1 MTSIVENAD
10 LPFRRWSPSLVEE
23 LLFRRYIKK
32 EDVTSLL
39 PQSSLSG
46 VGGVASGL
54 SESYDRSA
62 KMLFHYVR
70 NGPLAALAPQNV
82 NTSNSASRPK
92 AGGSSYRMSPVPGE
106 VKRKGTLSATRPQSP
121 SSLSDGQ
128 QQRPLQ
134 KSADGHVPHGTEQ
147 NVTATAI
154 AGNSPQSK
162 EIPSKRIRIEW
173 PADVPT
179 DRHLCSS
186 SRSKVQHLTAQRVA
200 AQERIDPD
208 LIFKQN
214 SELLLHEIFA
224 RIPSAL
230 QAINEQRNASGDWRQ
245 DTFSH
250 EEEEQY
256 KRDCA
261 FFYKGPSQC
270 YLSSGAPTNG
280 IWAPRT

>member
-1 MTSIVENAD
+1 MTSIVENTD
-10 LPFRRWSPSLVEE
+10 LPFQRWSPSLVEE

-82 NTSNSASRPK
+82 NTTNSAPRPKAGESSYRMPPGPGEAKRKGNLSASRP
-92 AGGSSYRMSPVPGE
+92 
-106 VKRKGTLSATRPQSP
+106 LSP
-121 SSLSDGQ
+121 SAPCDGQ
-128 QQRPLQ
+128 EHRQLQ
-134 KSADGHVPHGTEQ
+134 KSADGHFSHGAEQ
-147 NVTATAI
+147 NTTAAAK
-154 AGNSPQSK
+154 AGNTPQSK

-173 PADVPT
+173 PAEIPT

-186 SRSKVQHLTAQRVA
+186 SRSKVQHLTTQRVA

-224 RIPSAL
+224 NIPSAI
-230 QAINEQRNASGDWRQ
+230 QAIKEQRNASGDWRQ
-245 DTFSH
+245 DTFTH

-256 KRDCA
+256 KRDCG

-280 IWAPRT
+280 IWVPR